1 MPSPSFLG
9 CRNSAYIAGSFFPGS
24 LGRHEARW
32 TAEAD
37 EDFEQYHFFLL
48 GKHLKGPGLE
58 LVQRA
63 ASLNRGGGE
72 GGEKHQR
79 SKIRNTGGQAEERQ
93 ERRTDTEKG
102 NQLNKWF

>member
-37 EDFEQYHFFLL
+37 EDFEQYHFFSTWEAPKRTGFRAGPKSSISKPRRRRRRRETPEEQDQKHRWTGRRET
-48 GKHLKGPGLE
+48 GKKD
-58 LVQRA
+58 RY
-63 ASLNRGGGE
+63 R
-72 GGEKHQR
+72 
-79 SKIRNTGGQAEERQ
+79 ER
-93 ERRTDTEKG
+93 
-102 NQLNKWF
+102 